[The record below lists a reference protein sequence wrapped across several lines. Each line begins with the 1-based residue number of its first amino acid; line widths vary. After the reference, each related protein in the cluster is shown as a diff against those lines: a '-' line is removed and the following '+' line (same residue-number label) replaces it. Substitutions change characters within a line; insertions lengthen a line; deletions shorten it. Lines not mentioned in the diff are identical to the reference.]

1 MDLLKMPMDVFKMN
15 VAAAATA
22 ALLMMGAPASA
33 EEQPTLED
41 LGFMVGHWSAEGGN
55 GPEEIWIAPAG
66 GVMSAMMRWASA
78 GGSGIYVLEL
88 ITIREEEAGLR
99 LYFKHFD
106 PEITPWEKKEA
117 NTYDVVKVEDECA
130 RFELINENPKV
141 PAVMQ
146 YCRLD
151 ATTLE
156 FRGAD
161 TQTPIDESDF
171 VLTFTLQGAAAE

>member
-1 MDLLKMPMDVFKMN
+1 MDIIKSF
-15 VAAAATA
+15 VAAVFTA
-22 ALLMMGAPASA
+22 AFLLTGSPSQA
-33 EEQPTLED
+33 EAQPTLAD
-41 LGFMVGHWSAEGGN
+41 FGFMVGHWSAEGGK

-130 RFELINENPKV
+130 RFELVNENPKV

-161 TQTPIDESDF
+161 AETPIDETDF
-171 VLTFTLQGAAAE
+171 VLTFKLQGAAAE

>member
-1 MDLLKMPMDVFKMN
+1 MKIIKST
-15 VAAAATA
+15 VAAALTA
-22 ALLMMGAPASA
+22 AFLIVGGPTRA
-33 EEQPTLED
+33 EAKPSLAD

-88 ITIREEEAGLR
+88 ITIRQEETGLR

-161 TQTPIDESDF
+161 AQTPIDESDF

>member
-1 MDLLKMPMDVFKMN
+1 MDLLKLN
-15 VAAAATA
+15 VAAALTA
-22 ALLMMGAPASA
+22 AFLMAGGPARA
-33 EEQPTLED
+33 EAKPSLAE

-55 GPEEIWIAPAG
+55 GPEEIWVAPEG
-66 GVMSAMMRWASA
+66 GAMSGMLRWASA

-88 ITIREEEAGLR
+88 LTMVEEEAGIR

-106 PEITPWEKKEA
+106 TKITPWEKEEA
-117 NTYDVVKVEDECA
+117 NTYKLVALEDECA

-161 TQTPIDESDF
+161 AQTPIDEADF
-171 VLTFTLQGAAAE
+171 VLTFTLQGAGAE